1 MSIWNK
7 VYKPIVVLC
16 IMCIVVTGALAATN
30 QVTAPIIEAATLAAQ
45 EAARTELLPEADGF
59 TRVEGVSVDNV
70 SDIYVSNNNVGT
82 VITCSGKGYGGT
94 VTVMVAF
101 TPDGTI
107 KQLKVTEQ
115 GETQGLGTKVT
126 TNASYWTKY
135 EGLEAKPLTLGTDV
149 DAMTG
154 ATISSRALMS
164 AVNAAIDGYN
174 AIP

>member
-16 IMCIVVTGALAATN
+16 IICIVVTGALAATN

-59 TRVEGVSVDNV
+59 TKVEGVSVDNV

-115 GETQGLGTKVT
+115 GETQGVGTKVT
-126 TNASYWTKY
+126 TNADYWTKY

-149 DAMTG
+149 DAVTG

-174 AIP
+174 AIS